1 MILRIR
7 RLVPLKHRVVQEPDA
22 GYPKYL
28 SRSRA
33 LAPFGVAGALRARGI
48 FFRSLTESS
57 SRKLVVAGF
66 RNMARDHTSLAR
78 VGDVERRN
86 TQATNMPFTDF
97 ETVNKYVSLYLLS
110 VKQVLRQRWSFDQG
124 DNDRLIELQVSEV
137 GEQHV
142 AFAKITLKSTHSLF
156 RHPLPQIRY

>member
-1 MILRIR
+1 
-7 RLVPLKHRVVQEPDA
+7 
-22 GYPKYL
+22 
-28 SRSRA
+28 
-33 LAPFGVAGALRARGI
+33 
-48 FFRSLTESS
+48 
-57 SRKLVVAGF
+57 
-66 RNMARDHTSLAR
+66 
-78 VGDVERRN
+78 
-86 TQATNMPFTDF
+86 MPFTDF